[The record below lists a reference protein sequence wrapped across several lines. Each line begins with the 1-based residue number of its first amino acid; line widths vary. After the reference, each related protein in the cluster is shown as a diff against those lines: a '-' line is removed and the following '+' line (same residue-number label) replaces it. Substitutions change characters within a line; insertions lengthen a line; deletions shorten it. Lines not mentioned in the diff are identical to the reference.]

1 MQGKGFRDR
10 IPQLA
15 QNLKVLG
22 VSFDTVAANKAFA
35 EKHGFGFPLLCDTER
50 TMGLAYHAADDLAA
64 RAPRRITYIID
75 AEGLIEFAEAVS
87 LFGIKAHVN
96 ASIARLKGQDT

>member
-15 QNLKVLG
+15 PNLKVFG

-50 TMGLAYHAADDLAA
+50 TMGLAYRAADDRAA

-75 AEGLIEFAEAVS
+75 AASLIEYAEAVS
-87 LFGIKAHVN
+87 LFGIKANVN
-96 ASIARLKGQDT
+96 ASIARLKDQDS